1 MKTNR
6 PLITL
11 FATALLTVSL
21 VACGAPEFQ
30 EDSSAS
36 VDRHITI
43 SDGRVGAIA
52 VDRRVAWVDANGGIE
67 LEGQQLSLDEAQRA
81 RSSDYHVQALA
92 LHDQALQVARQGV
105 NVAST
110 AVSEV
115 VSGLASGNPDQI
127 GKNIDLEARQIEEQ
141 VQKMCG
147 QLARLKESQDAVS
160 EAVPAF
166 TAYATIDASTAENC
180 GSGDTSRK
188 RG

>member
-6 PLITL
+6 PLIAL

-21 VACGAPEFQ
+21 VACGAPEFR

-36 VDRHITI
+36 VDRHIKI

-67 LEGQQLSLDEAQRA
+67 LEGQQLSLDGAQRL

-92 LHDQALQVARQGV
+92 LHQQAIQVARQGV
-105 NVAST
+105 KVAST

-127 GKNIDLEARQIEEQ
+127 GKKVDEEARLVEEH

-147 QLARLKESQDAVS
+147 QLVRLKASQDALS

-166 TAYATIDASTAENC
+166 SAYATIEASTAENC

-188 RG
+188 QG

>member
-1 MKTNR
+1 MKTSR

-11 FATALLTVSL
+11 FATALLPVSL

-36 VDRHITI
+36 VDRHIKI

-52 VDRRVAWVDANGGIE
+52 ADRRVAWVDANGGIE

-81 RSSDYHVQALA
+81 RASDYRAQALA
-92 LHDQALQVARQGV
+92 LNEQALQVARQGV
-105 NVAST
+105 KMTSS

-127 GKNIDLEARQIEEQ
+127 GKNISQEARLVEEQ

-147 QLARLKESQDAVS
+147 QLVRLKASQDALS

-166 TAYATIDASTAENC
+166 TAYATINASTAENC